1 MSLLPLFQWMEGTAV
16 GDAIGSSNVLSAALQ
31 IVHLLGMALLVGAIM
46 SIDLRLLSRD
56 MRRQSLVRIAEQ
68 LAPLTWVGLAVML
81 LTGSL
86 LLTAQALRFYHNR
99 LFWLK
104 LALLSLAVVFHFTI
118 HVKVTSE
125 FTSVT
130 PTGAKLVAWLSLTLW
145 IGTALAGKAM
155 DFY

>member
-1 MSLLPLFQWMEGTAV
+1 MSLLPLFQWMDGTAV
-16 GDAIGSSNVLSAALQ
+16 GDAIGSSNVLSATLQ
-31 IVHLLGMALLVGAIM
+31 IVHLLGMALLVGTVM
-46 SIDLRLLSRD
+46 SIDLRLLGRD
-56 MRRQSLVRIAEQ
+56 VRRQSLVRIAEQ

-104 LALLSLAVVFHFTI
+104 LALLLLAVVFHFTI

-125 FTSVT
+125 TTSVT
-130 PTGAKLVAWLSLTLW
+130 PAGARLVAWLSLTLW
-145 IGTALAGKAM
+145 IGTGIAGKAM